1 MAGES
6 CPQTLGVVVR
16 FGRVIPRTDQHA
28 PDRPGRL
35 ALGRGSR
42 ATRPFPG
49 HGGHEPRRF
58 GGAAPAPGLAPAR
71 AGPPALHR
79 LRLRPPGA
87 APPSL
92 PGNGG
97 FAAVR
102 RLGHAGARNGW
113 HAGADGGKAMDQA
126 AAITGAETLSP
137 ADLWPARQAAW
148 AAQRRHV
155 ATASGFYRDLWA
167 GAELPQDLRDLPALP
182 LSDKAQLRADQAAHP
197 PFGRYMAAPPETA
210 LRLHRTSGT
219 TGQAMN
225 LALSARDAA
234 ITAAV
239 GGRCHRAAGLGPG
252 HRVVHC
258 LDYQMWMGGVT
269 DHMTLEATG
278 ALVIPYGVGGTRH
291 LVETIRDLRITAISC
306 TPSYPAV
313 LERVIA
319 EDFPGLA
326 PADLGLR
333 LGLFGGEPGLDAPA
347 FRDRLRAVW
356 GMEPRNANYG
366 VSDVFSNFAAQCAG
380 DTRLHFMAADV
391 LWPELIDA
399 ATGAP
404 KRIEAGA
411 EGELVLTHL
420 VRDCQ
425 PLVRFRTG
433 DIVGIDAT
441 EPCRCGR
448 TGFRFRVIGRA
459 DDMVVVRGINVFPSM
474 IAAVLGEV
482 PGLSG
487 DYRILLDGP
496 PPHDVLP
503 VHAETVAAAPPAG
516 LAGQVAA
523 AIKARLGVTARV
535 TLRASGAFPLTEG
548 KTRRVIRGTP

>member
-1 MAGES
+1 
-6 CPQTLGVVVR
+6 
-16 FGRVIPRTDQHA
+16 
-28 PDRPGRL
+28 
-35 ALGRGSR
+35 
-42 ATRPFPG
+42 
-49 HGGHEPRRF
+49 
-58 GGAAPAPGLAPAR
+58 
-71 AGPPALHR
+71 
-79 LRLRPPGA
+79 
-87 APPSL
+87 
-92 PGNGG
+92 
-97 FAAVR
+97 
-102 RLGHAGARNGW
+102 
-113 HAGADGGKAMDQA
+113 MDQA
-126 AAITGAETLSP
+126 GAVTGAEALPP
-137 ADLWPARQAAW
+137 ADLWPAQQAAW

-167 GAELPQDLRDLPALP
+167 GAEPPADLRDLPALP

-258 LDYQMWMGGVT
+258 LNYQMWMGGVT

-313 LERVIA
+313 LEQGDSRG
-319 EDFPGLA
+319 FPGAGASRSGAAAGALRGRA
-326 PADLGLR
+326 RGLMR
-333 LGLFGGEPGLDAPA
+333 PPFATGSARSGGWSRG
-347 FRDRLRAVW
+347 
-356 GMEPRNANYG
+356 NANYG
-366 VSDVFSNFAAQCAG
+366 VSDVFSNFAAQCAD

-391 LWPELIDA
+391 LSPELIDP
-399 ATGAP
+399 ATGTP

-420 VRDCQ
+420 IRDCQ

-433 DIVGIDAT
+433 DIVAIDAT

-487 DYRILLDGP
+487 DYRILLDGRRRMTCCRSMP
-496 PPHDVLP
+496 KRSRPRRR
-503 VHAETVAAAPPAG
+503 PAWPG
-516 LAGQVAA
+516 RW
-523 AIKARLGVTARV
+523 RLRSR
-535 TLRASGAFPLTEG
+535 RASASPPG
-548 KTRRVIRGTP
+548 